1 MFFLYL
7 YSIDT
12 RKEKLWLTSISII
25 AQSVELFNAIKQAS
39 ASMKKTVIKF
49 ATAQSPRVTL
59 VCSRVTKYVEV
70 DIYFIKVKSVKS
82 KDRGL
87 CAIYI

>member
-25 AQSVELFNAIKQAS
+25 AQSVELFNAIKQTS
-39 ASMKKTVIKF
+39 ASIKETVIKF
-49 ATAQSPRVTL
+49 ATAHVSHL
-59 VCSRVTKYVEV
+59 
-70 DIYFIKVKSVKS
+70 FKS
-82 KDRGL
+82 
-87 CAIYI
+87 I